1 MTFSPLRC
9 VGQPF
14 QMTAIVSPCTT
25 VCALRWITLVHLE
38 HPDLILFKVT
48 VHGAW
53 KNIPQIIKIL
63 PKTKTKQKNTFIL
76 YFIIV
81 SKSFMFVP
89 FYYFV
94 HIPLVYIALLLAIY
108 FWCLYFFFHLQ
119 LQSWDYT
126 CTMTIKSYFFL
137 FYSITKAYLSKF
149 YLVFWGNKFA

>member
-38 HPDLILFKVT
+38 HPDLVLFKVT

-63 PKTKTKQKNTFIL
+63 PKKKKKNHLHFIL
-76 YFIIV
+76 HHSVKI
-81 SKSFMFVP
+81 
-89 FYYFV
+89 FYVCAF
-94 HIPLVYIALLLAIY
+94 LLFCTY
-108 FWCLYFFFHLQ
+108 SSSLYSSSVGYLFLMSLLFFSLTTAE
-119 LQSWDYT
+119 LGLYMYNDN
-126 CTMTIKSYFFL
+126 KKLYFFL

>member
-63 PKTKTKQKNTFIL
+63 PKKKKKKHLHFIL
-76 YFIIV
+76 HHSVKI
-81 SKSFMFVP
+81 
-89 FYYFV
+89 FYVCAF
-94 HIPLVYIALLLAIY
+94 LLFCTY
-108 FWCLYFFFHLQ
+108 SSSLYSSSVGYLFLMSLLFFFHLQ

-137 FYSITKAYLSKF
+137 LYSVSKAYLSKF

>member
-38 HPDLILFKVT
+38 HPDLVLFKVT

-63 PKTKTKQKNTFIL
+63 PKTKKKHFHIIL
-76 YFIIV
+76 HHSVKI
-81 SKSFMFVP
+81 
-89 FYYFV
+89 FYVCAF
-94 HIPLVYIALLLAIY
+94 LLFCTY
-108 FWCLYFFFHLQ
+108 SSSLYSSSVGYLFLMSLLFFSLTTAELGLYMYNDNKKLF
-119 LQSWDYT
+119 
-126 CTMTIKSYFFL
+126 FFL